1 MMFPFLMLIQVSEF
15 LFDETFRHLAVY
27 YDASDDIS
35 GIARMEFGLGKTKY
49 DVMLR
54 SYEPLEMRGKG
65 DNTYLVIEDFETDS
79 GVPTW
84 IRLKVVNNG
93 ECTCLRHRSRK
104 RERVLYK

>member
-1 MMFPFLMLIQVSEF
+1 MIFQVNEF

-54 SYEPLEMRGKG
+54 SYRPLAMRGMG
-65 DNTYLVIEDFETDS
+65 DNTYLVNEEFETDS
-79 GVPTW
+79 GVPAW

-93 ECTCLRHRSRK
+93 ECMTSI
-104 RERVLYK
+104 